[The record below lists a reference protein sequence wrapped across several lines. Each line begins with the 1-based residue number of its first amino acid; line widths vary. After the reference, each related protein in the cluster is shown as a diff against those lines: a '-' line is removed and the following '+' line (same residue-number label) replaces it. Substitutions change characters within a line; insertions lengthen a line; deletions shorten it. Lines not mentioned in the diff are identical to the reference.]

1 MAYQMALTAL
11 SDPTRLAVIER
22 LRRGPMSVSQIAD
35 GMPVS
40 RPAVSQHLKA
50 LKDAG
55 LVADEPR
62 GAARIYRIRA
72 EGLREL
78 RDWLDTFWDDALA
91 RFKDYAEGEKT

>member
-1 MAYQMALTAL
+1 MTYQLALTAL
-11 SDPTRLAVIER
+11 SDPTRLLVIER
-22 LRRGPMSVSQIAD
+22 LRRGPQSVSQIAA
-35 GMPVS
+35 GMPVT

-78 RDWLDTFWDDALA
+78 REWLDTFWDDTLQ